1 MNANVAARVR
11 RRLIVVI
18 GVKILS
24 SFKYSMLLVS
34 RARNK
39 PKLLFVVVFW
49 TMMMMMMDF
58 SKIIH
63 LSSVKL

>member
-1 MNANVAARVR
+1 
-11 RRLIVVI
+11 
-18 GVKILS
+18 
-24 SFKYSMLLVS
+24 MLLVS

-49 TMMMMMMDF
+49 TMMMMMMMMMDF

>member
-1 MNANVAARVR
+1 
-11 RRLIVVI
+11 
-18 GVKILS
+18 
-24 SFKYSMLLVS
+24 MLLVS

-39 PKLLFVVVFW
+39 PKLLFFVVVFW

>member
-1 MNANVAARVR
+1 
-11 RRLIVVI
+11 
-18 GVKILS
+18 
-24 SFKYSMLLVS
+24 MLLVS

>member
-1 MNANVAARVR
+1 
-11 RRLIVVI
+11 
-18 GVKILS
+18 
-24 SFKYSMLLVS
+24 MLLVS

-49 TMMMMMMDF
+49 TMMMMMMMDF

>member
-1 MNANVAARVR
+1 
-11 RRLIVVI
+11 
-18 GVKILS
+18 
-24 SFKYSMLLVS
+24 MLLVS

-49 TMMMMMMDF
+49 TMMMMMMMMDF

>member
-1 MNANVAARVR
+1 
-11 RRLIVVI
+11 
-18 GVKILS
+18 
-24 SFKYSMLLVS
+24 MLLVS

-49 TMMMMMMDF
+49 TMMMMMMMMMMDF